1 MNQPNIDQE
10 DFDLAQ
16 EYITGFGIEISK
28 TQLSDLLDENPRL
41 AKELSIGGFDTVV
54 REIIRGT
61 ISEKFIG
68 QPWPS
73 YADNLSDEEM
83 ENFVESIR
91 VSAEKQGYK
100 LTE

>member
-1 MNQPNIDQE
+1 MNKHNINQE
-10 DFDLAQ
+10 DFELVQ
-16 EYITGFGIEISK
+16 EYITGFGIEM
-28 TQLSDLLDENPRL
+28 TNEQLSDLLDENSRL
-41 AKELSIGGFDTVV
+41 AKELSIGGFDSVV

-68 QPWPS
+68 RSWPL
-73 YADNLSDEEM
+73 YTDNLTDEEM

-100 LTE
+100 ITE